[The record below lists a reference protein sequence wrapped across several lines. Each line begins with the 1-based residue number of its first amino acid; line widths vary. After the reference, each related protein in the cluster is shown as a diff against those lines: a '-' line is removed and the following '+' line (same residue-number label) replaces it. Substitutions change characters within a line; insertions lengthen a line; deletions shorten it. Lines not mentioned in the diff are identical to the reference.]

1 MFQLRIR
8 GGLQK
13 RSAEGIRRL
22 YSRALDRFQH
32 SIRDVDLAVF
42 DVNGPRGGEDKICWA
57 QLRLL
62 PRGVLVVRATGSSF
76 VDAANAACERVR
88 EVLSRTLERRKSSRR
103 REARGKRGVIPEG
116 PIVFEGD

>member
-22 YSRALDRFQH
+22 YARALDRFQH

-42 DVNGPRGGEDKICWA
+42 DVNGPRGGEDKICRA

-62 PRGVLVVRATGSSF
+62 PRGVLVVRGTGSSF
-76 VDAANAACERVR
+76 VDAANEACERVR
-88 EVLSRTLERRKSSRR
+88 EVLARTLERRRSSRR
-103 REARGKRGVIPEG
+103 REARGKKGGNSVGVS
-116 PIVFEGD
+116 VFEGE